1 MPASP
6 PRGTRDVVSD
16 THRNPFLGIRG
27 YSHPIRSDSLLL
39 PRPTTCRSLVFLPW
53 SYLRAIRRFSGK
65 QCVSAHKHTQTHTNT
80 HRIPA
85 CDRESRSV
93 SQSSDPRNRN
103 ATRARDILDR
113 LAEVKGVDS
122 SFIVNAGAGQ
132 LVKSLRARP
141 CSLHENSKDTQ
152 AHLHGIA
159 PRILMCA
166 RHPRRHSQTTNNSC
180 ALRFFL
186 GRPHEQTSES
196 NAPPSQPNPVPVRSL
211 TRRMLLEQE
220 TTRTRR
226 SRTRLRPSP
235 VLTRSIQKPQST
247 HTLEFVQVDERNLR
261 HGCSFDQH
269 VVVRTKLIGL
279 RVEGLGFRM

>member
-6 PRGTRDVVSD
+6 PRGPRDVVSD
-16 THRNPFLGIRG
+16 TPRNPFLGIRG
-27 YSHPIRSDSLLL
+27 YSHPIRSGQSPASSTYHMPL
-39 PRPTTCRSLVFLPW
+39 S
-53 SYLRAIRRFSGK
+53 RFPPMVIFASHSTFQRQAMC
-65 QCVSAHKHTQTHTNT
+65 QCTQTHKNT

-152 AHLHGIA
+152 AHLHGI
-159 PRILMCA
+159 
-166 RHPRRHSQTTNNSC
+166 
-180 ALRFFL
+180 
-186 GRPHEQTSES
+186 
-196 NAPPSQPNPVPVRSL
+196 V
-211 TRRMLLEQE
+211 
-220 TTRTRR
+220 
-226 SRTRLRPSP
+226 
-235 VLTRSIQKPQST
+235 
-247 HTLEFVQVDERNLR
+247 
-261 HGCSFDQH
+261 
-269 VVVRTKLIGL
+269 
-279 RVEGLGFRM
+279 